1 MTAKGRLIKLAF
13 IGAGSTIFMKN
24 IVGDMLHFEAL
35 RDAEIALDGYRPR
48 RLDESRMVAE
58 KMIATMGTGATVEAT
73 TDRARA
79 LDGADFV
86 VTAFQIGGYRPSTVI
101 DFDIPEAIR
110 AAPDHRRHAG
120 RGRHHAGASDRAAS
134 LGRGRGHGAALPRC
148 AAAAIREPD
157 GDQHLGPGGAVP
169 ASAQAGLCHS
179 VQNTV
184 EEIAH
189 DLDLPARDIRYRVAG

>member
-1 MTAKGRLIKLAF
+1 MTMIKLAF

-35 RDAEIALDGYRPR
+35 RDAEIALMDIDPV

-58 KMIATMGTGATVEAT
+58 KMIATMGTGATVVAT

-79 LDGADFV
+79 LDGCGFRRDGVPDRRLPALDRDRF
-86 VTAFQIGGYRPSTVI
+86 RH
-101 DFDIPEAIR
+101 PEAVR
-110 AAPDHRRHAG
+110 PAPDHRRHAG

-148 AAAAIREPD
+148 AASAIREPD

-169 ASAQAGLCHS
+169 AARQAGLCHS